1 MKKNTHYLLH
11 FVCFTALLQLLFQVA
26 NRAKMHGIG
35 RHNSE
40 EIHKIGCDDIQA
52 ISTYLGTKPY
62 LMGDIPTIVSSIT
75 LNLNLFEFLILVSS
89 FFRKRLICNRVS
101 LIQKLIFV

>member
-1 MKKNTHYLLH
+1 MLDLVGNPEDRFSHNEAQLH
-11 FVCFTALLQLLFQVA
+11 FVCFSAILQSLFQVA

-52 ISTYLGTKPY
+52 ISSYLGTKPY
-62 LMGDIPTIVSSIT
+62 LMGDIPTIVSSNT
-75 LNLNLFEFLILVSS
+75 LNLNHFEFLILACSV
-89 FFRKRLICNRVS
+89 FILHVND
-101 LIQKLIFV
+101 